1 MRKMRTWDEYL
12 IEVLTDR
19 DEAIG
24 HLEAILEDYQ
34 IFRNPAVVRDSLRI
48 VVEAQ
53 GGVSELAKQ
62 TDMDPQVLSKVLSN
76 SDIPLIDALG
86 TVLGAL
92 GYQLSIK
99 PLTHE
104 NSNLKTDT
112 DELKARNAGAHV
124 AESPTSLQ

>member
-92 GYQLSIK
+92 GCQLSIK